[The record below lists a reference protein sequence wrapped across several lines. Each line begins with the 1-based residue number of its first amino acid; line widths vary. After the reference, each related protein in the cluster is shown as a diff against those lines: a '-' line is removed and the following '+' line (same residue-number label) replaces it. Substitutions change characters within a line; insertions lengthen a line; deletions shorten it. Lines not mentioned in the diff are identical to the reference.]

1 MAGGREDREPG
12 EVQTPGPRSVLGP
25 CVLAVSVG
33 TALVS
38 LVALLN
44 LEDLSPD
51 ALTRD
56 AFALG
61 AAALFLAAAVLRLAR
76 WRVTTDPHSGLLAA
90 AMVSLCLITLPVG
103 NLAGQVLR
111 HDVQPSLALGAR
123 ALGTAACLALAQ
135 RAMTVTD
142 EGRPTDW
149 ARTLL
154 VSAVTAVVGLAGL
167 AGLVAVVPDRVSGP
181 VLLGVVVE
189 VALAGAWLAIGLAAS
204 VRDAV
209 QPWAGRVAPLY
220 ASLGLVELL
229 NALDQLRP
237 GTWAL
242 PSSAL
247 LASVAMITAHSAYVD
262 LLESNRLVSA
272 VDHRTR
278 QLSGG
283 PHTAAVGPGTE
294 QVTDFDVTEVVA
306 TVVRPR
312 LEAGQEVRLRG
323 GVGVAH
329 ARSGDLAAAVE
340 RLLANAA
347 THAPRS
353 PVTVHVVAI
362 DGRIEISVTDR
373 GPGMSAVDAARAV
386 GGLHGARSLMA
397 RNGGGLELRNRI
409 GGTTF
414 VLVLPAAEDQRTEVI
429 VPRWDSV
436 GQSA

>member
-1 MAGGREDREPG
+1 MAGGRADREPR
-12 EVQTPGPRSVLGP
+12 EVEVSGVGSVLAP
-25 CVLAVSVG
+25 CVLAISVG

-44 LEDLSPD
+44 LKDLSPD

-90 AMVSLCLITLPVG
+90 AMVMLTLITLPLG
-103 NLAGQVLR
+103 NLVGEVLR
-111 HDVQPSLALGAR
+111 HGVEPTLALAGR
-123 ALGTAACLALAQ
+123 ALGTAACLGLAL

-142 EGRPTDW
+142 EGRPTSW

-154 VSAVTAVVGLAGL
+154 VSAVTALVGLAGL
-167 AGLVAVVPDRVSGP
+167 SLLLAVTPDRISGP

-189 VALAGAWLAIGLAAS
+189 VALGGTWLAIGLAAS

-262 LLESNRLVSA
+262 LLDSTRLAAS

-278 QLSGG
+278 QLSAGTYPGG
-283 PHTAAVGPGTE
+283 DEHGTE
-294 QVTDFDVTEVVA
+294 PVTDFDVTEVVTA
-306 TVVRPR
+306 AVRSR
-312 LEAGQEVRLRG
+312 LEAGQEIRVRG

-329 ARSGDLAAAVE
+329 ARPGDLAAVVE
-340 RLLANAA
+340 RLLVNAE
-347 THAPRS
+347 TYAPHS

-373 GPGMSAVDAARAV
+373 GPGMSAVDATSGLGLHVARA
-386 GGLHGARSLMA
+386 LMA
-397 RNGGGLELRNRI
+397 RNGGELELRNRI

-414 VLVLPAAEDQRTEVI
+414 VLVLPAAEDQRTEI
-429 VPRWDSV
+429 LVPRWDSV
-436 GQSA
+436 TQSA

>member
-1 MAGGREDREPG
+1 MAGRRSDHEPREVE
-12 EVQTPGPRSVLGP
+12 TPRVGSVLAP
-25 CVLAVSVG
+25 CALAISVG

-51 ALTRD
+51 ALARD

-90 AMVSLCLITLPVG
+90 AMVALCLITLPLG
-103 NLAGQVLR
+103 NLVGQVLG
-111 HDVQPSLALGAR
+111 HDVPPGLALSAR
-123 ALGTAACLALAQ
+123 ALGTAACLALAL

-142 EGRPTDW
+142 EGRPTSG

-154 VSAVTAVVGLAGL
+154 ASAVTALAGL
-167 AGLVAVVPDRVSGP
+167 GGLAVLVSVTPDRISGP
-181 VLLGVVVE
+181 VLFGVVVE
-189 VALAGAWLAIGLAAS
+189 VALAGTWLAIGLAAS
-204 VRDAV
+204 ARDAV

-262 LLESNRLVSA
+262 LLDSTRLVAA

-278 QLSGG
+278 QLSGC
-283 PHTAAVGPGTE
+283 PHSGAGEPGTE
-294 QVTDFDVTEVVA
+294 PVTDFDVTEVVA
-306 TVVRPR
+306 AAVRPFV
-312 LEAGQEVRLRG
+312 EAGQEVRVRG

-329 ARSGDLAAAVE
+329 ARPGDLAAAVAG
-340 RLLANAA
+340 LLSHAA
-347 THAPRS
+347 THAAGS

-362 DGRIEISVTDR
+362 DARVEISVTDR
-373 GPGMSAVDAARAV
+373 GPGMSAVDASRAV
-386 GGLHGARSLMA
+386 GGLHGARALMS

-436 GQSA
+436 TQSA

>member
-1 MAGGREDREPG
+1 MG
-12 EVQTPGPRSVLGP
+12 SVLVP
-25 CVLAVSVG
+25 CVLAISVG

-76 WRVTTDPHSGLLAA
+76 WRVTTDPHSGLLAG
-90 AMVSLCLITLPVG
+90 AMVVLTLITLPLG
-103 NLAGQVLR
+103 NLVGEVLR
-111 HDVQPSLALGAR
+111 HDVEPTLALAGR
-123 ALGTAACLALAQ
+123 ALGTAACLGLAL

-142 EGRPTDW
+142 EGRPTSW

-154 VSAVTAVVGLAGL
+154 VSAVTALVGLAGL
-167 AGLVAVVPDRVSGP
+167 SLLPDRISGP

-189 VALAGAWLAIGLAAS
+189 VALGGTWLAIGLAAS

-262 LLESNRLVSA
+262 LLDSTRLAAS

-278 QLSGG
+278 QLSAGTHPGG
-283 PHTAAVGPGTE
+283 DEHGTE
-294 QVTDFDVTEVVA
+294 PVTDFDVTEVVA
-306 TVVRPR
+306 AAVRSR
-312 LEAGQEVRLRG
+312 LEAGQEIRVRG

-329 ARSGDLAAAVE
+329 ARPGDLAAVVE
-340 RLLANAA
+340 RLLVNAE
-347 THAPRS
+347 TYAPHS

-373 GPGMSAVDAARAV
+373 GPGMSAVDATSGLGLHVARA
-386 GGLHGARSLMA
+386 LMA
-397 RNGGGLELRNRI
+397 RNGGELELRNRI

-414 VLVLPAAEDQRTEVI
+414 LLVLPAAEDQRTEVI

-436 GQSA
+436 TQSA

>member
-1 MAGGREDREPG
+1 MAGGRADREPRAVEASG
-12 EVQTPGPRSVLGP
+12 VGSVLVP
-25 CVLAVSVG
+25 CVLAISVG

-90 AMVSLCLITLPVG
+90 AMVMLTLITLPLG
-103 NLAGQVLR
+103 NLVGEVLR
-111 HDVQPSLALGAR
+111 HDVEPTLALAGR
-123 ALGTAACLALAQ
+123 ALGTAACLGLAL

-142 EGRPTDW
+142 EGRPTSW

-154 VSAVTAVVGLAGL
+154 VSAVTALVGLAGL
-167 AGLVAVVPDRVSGP
+167 SLLLAVTPDRISGP

-189 VALAGAWLAIGLAAS
+189 VALGGTWLAIGLAAS

-262 LLESNRLVSA
+262 LLDSTRLAAS

-278 QLSGG
+278 QLSDGTHPGG
-283 PHTAAVGPGTE
+283 DEHGTE
-294 QVTDFDVTEVVA
+294 PVTDFDVTEVVA
-306 TVVRPR
+306 AAVRSR
-312 LEAGQEVRLRG
+312 LEAGQEIRVRG

-329 ARSGDLAAAVE
+329 ARPGDLAAVVE
-340 RLLANAA
+340 RLLVNAE
-347 THAPRS
+347 TYAPHS

-373 GPGMSAVDAARAV
+373 GPGMSAVDATSGLGLHVARA
-386 GGLHGARSLMA
+386 LMA
-397 RNGGGLELRNRI
+397 RNGGELELRNRI

-414 VLVLPAAEDQRTEVI
+414 LLVLPAAEDQRTEVI

-436 GQSA
+436 TQSA